1 MEAAIGPGG
10 LERPHQSKERHRED
24 RRYPHSLKYLGI
36 KPKGWNSKFKRKVS
50 GDVVRKGT
58 P

>member
-1 MEAAIGPGG
+1 VIEK
-10 LERPHQSKERHRED
+10 H
-24 RRYPHSLKYLGI
+24 LGI
-36 KPKGWNSKFKRKVS
+36 KPKSWNSKFKRKVS